1 MTRARAVRSNS
12 TRVAA
17 LTMRKNG
24 VPVKTVMN
32 AFSPSIPKRTL
43 MDRQAAAKEA
53 GTFSD
58 RPGIAR
64 PAPRR
69 PRSDAGKRREVSVS
83 PRMMNKIKK
92 KINNNRHLTCNDL
105 RTSIPGLEEVSRRT
119 VNNIVLKDIGLSSRV
134 AARTPLLNDRQVA
147 GRLA

>member
-1 MTRARAVRSNS
+1 
-12 TRVAA
+12 
-17 LTMRKNG
+17 
-24 VPVKTVMN
+24 
-32 AFSPSIPKRTL
+32 
-43 MDRQAAAKEA
+43 MDWQAAAKEA

-69 PRSDAGKRREVSVS
+69 PRSDVGKRREVS
-83 PRMMNKIKK
+83 PRMINKIKK

-105 RTSIPGLEEVSRRT
+105 HTSIPGLEEVSRRT

-134 AARTPLLNDRQVA
+134 AARTPLLTDRQVA
-147 GRLA
+147 GRLAWAVSVLCSSPPVFWL